1 MEATEIEP
9 SMNKNRHCP
18 LSQSKKV
25 HSMGLLDYLSWVAD
39 SDDYETPLL
48 LPPIQRGFVWK
59 PKQIQDLWD
68 SLLREMPIGAFLV
81 RRFESGRAFAKTISD
96 CNAKVEKIE
105 KEGWHLLDGQQRT
118 LAMLLGY
125 PCGVEMKHK
134 LWVDFNKDGYRN
146 GTRFQ
151 FRVTT
156 SYQPF
161 GYLSNGGRLP
171 LHERRNALEL
181 WKERKGLPNDQKIDY
196 RSIFD
201 DAITKPW
208 VSKEKQESQEQLI
221 LPVSYIWDVSKAE
234 EIIEKLNLELELT
247 DEIFQRIQSF
257 IHGLDK
263 LKKQEVALIEAPVE
277 VSVPDIEKEKT
288 EQDFQTLL
296 FERISRGG
304 TQLSPD
310 DLLFSMVK
318 QEWPEAHNLVYDLQS
333 IVGSLMKPTDFVMT
347 AFRIASLLASD
358 IADQSQPNPASFHKN
373 LSTMLGSKSEPGELR
388 KLIGLDDS
396 SIKSRGTLANDFEQ
410 LKKVLKFRQDAQ
422 DDIGIPFALFPYLE
436 RPLLQV
442 LLFWIHKTN
451 ASISESRID
460 IIRFSL
466 FWMICRRDSKSAVKA
481 SEIAIAVIDENNGF
495 FPFQEIYLQLTKKV
509 EDRLSLFCPLVLDI
523 KIPTK
528 DEFRNP
534 NKRGQCFF
542 GSDGSDSG
550 NSLYHQFVSRKHLL
564 LWMQRHWVQEQYPDE
579 RMFLSGQDEDT
590 VPYDYDHLVPQSN
603 WSNFQ
608 GIERKLNNC
617 KGFEDLWQRRL
628 LGNSIGNY
636 RVMDASENR
645 SRGDEPLADL
655 LNKRSDWENYVLDLD
670 GDIKKYWE
678 SASPVGDGRRR
689 WDDTRVL
696 NFQWAVEMRVIS
708 LYKRFFIEADLQKLL
723 ADENHKNLPII

>member
-1 MEATEIEP
+1 MEITEIEP

-25 HSMGLLDYLSWVAD
+25 HSIGLVDYLDWVAG
-39 SDDYETPLL
+39 SIYCEAPLL

-68 SLLREMPIGAFLV
+68 SLLREMPIGALLV
-81 RRFESGRAFAKTISD
+81 RKFKSGKVFGRTISGSD
-96 CNAKVEKIE
+96 VKVEKIE

-156 SYQPF
+156 RYQPF
-161 GYLSNGGRLP
+161 GYLPNGIRLSVR
-171 LHERRNALEL
+171 ERRDALKL
-181 WKERKGLPNDQKIDY
+181 WRKRKGIPKDQEIDY
-196 RSIFD
+196 GSIFD

-208 VSKEKQESQEQLI
+208 VGEKKQESQEQLI
-221 LPVSYIWDVSKAE
+221 IPVSDIWDVSEAE

-247 DEIFQRIQSF
+247 DERFQRIQSF

-288 EQDFQTLL
+288 DQDFQTLL

-310 DLLFSMVK
+310 ELLFSMVK
-318 QEWPEAHNLVYDLQS
+318 QEWPEAHNLVYDLQEK
-333 IVGSLMKPTDFVMT
+333 VGSLMMPTDFVMT
-347 AFRIASLLASD
+347 AFRIASLLSSE
-358 IADQSQPNPASFHKN
+358 ISDQSQPNPTDFHKH
-373 LSTMLGSKSEPGELR
+373 LSIMIGSENNPGELR
-388 KLIGLDDS
+388 KLIGPSDS
-396 SIKSRGTLANDFEQ
+396 PIKNCRTLACDFEQ
-410 LKKVLKFRQDAQ
+410 LKNTLELRDEQ
-422 DDIGIPFALFPYLE
+422 DDIGMPFALFPHLD

-442 LLFWIHKTN
+442 LLYWVHKTN
-451 ASISESRID
+451 APITESTRVD

-466 FWMICRRDSKSAVKA
+466 FWMICRRDNKSAIKA
-481 SEIAIAVIDENNGF
+481 SEIAIRVIDENYTF
-495 FPFQEIYLQLTKKV
+495 FPFKDIYSLLTEKV
-509 EDRLSLFCPLVLDI
+509 DDRLPLFCPLILDI
-523 KIPTK
+523 KNPTK
-528 DEFRNP
+528 DDFRNP
-534 NKRGQCFF
+534 IIRAQCFF
-542 GSDGSDSG
+542 GSDGSDYG
-550 NSLYHQFVSRKHLL
+550 NSLYHQFASRKHLL
-564 LWMQRHWVQEQYPDE
+564 LWVQRFWVQSRYPKE
-579 RMFLSGQDEDT
+579 LIFLSGQDEDT

-608 GIERKLNNC
+608 GIDHRKLTDC
-617 KGFEDLWQRRL
+617 KGFENLWQRRS

-645 SRGDEPLADL
+645 ERGDTPLADL
-655 LNKRSDWENYVLDLD
+655 LDKKSDWENYALDLD
-670 GDIKKYWE
+670 GDIKMYWE
-678 SASPVGDGRRR
+678 SASPVGDDRWV

-696 NFQWAVEMRVIS
+696 SFQWAVEARVIS
-708 LYKRFFIEADLQKLL
+708 LYEKFLAGANFKKLMADWVKPS
-723 ADENHKNLPII
+723 D